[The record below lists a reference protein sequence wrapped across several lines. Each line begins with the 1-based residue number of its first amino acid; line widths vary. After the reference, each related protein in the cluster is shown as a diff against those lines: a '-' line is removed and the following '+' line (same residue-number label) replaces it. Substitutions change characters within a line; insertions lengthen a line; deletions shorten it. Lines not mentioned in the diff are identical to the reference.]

1 MKLTKSKLKQII
13 KEELSKFSE
22 AEEWSG
28 EFRDLMSPE
37 EWKQLGPPD
46 TGERYIPVEPEPEEE
61 REKPKMLD
69 RWRLNKIR
77 NKIRK
82 RMNDPSAGKYYD
94 TYQGGS
100 EGVAANRL
108 KRLLQQS
115 FPDPDEMLS
124 LARQLDPYGWS

>member
-1 MKLTKSKLKQII
+1 MKITKSQLKQII
-13 KEELSKFSE
+13 KEELSKLSE
-22 AEEWSG
+22 M

-37 EWKQLGPPD
+37 EWKRLGPAKFGTELPD
-46 TGERYIPVEPEPEEE
+46 TPPEEEEEE

-69 RWRLNKIR
+69 RWRLNKVR